1 MKKLAV
7 IFTLEFILPILM
19 LAALSALSGCGA
31 LNTYTGAALNAGEA
45 NYAGAKQNVKSVD
58 DMKFIVWADSACA
71 LPLGSLA
78 RNATG
83 NPYAVNAA
91 LVACPIPN
99 VGIVQAKDG
108 QVTVQ
113 VTSPTPTTPYAPPA
127 ASGAK

>member
-7 IFTLEFILPILM
+7 IFTLEFVAPIVLMVGLAM
-19 LAALSALSGCGA
+19 LAGCGA
-31 LNTYTGAALNAGEA
+31 LNTYTGAALNAGES
-45 NYAGAKQNVKSVD
+45 NYAGAKQNIKSVD
-58 DMKFIVWADSACA
+58 DMKFIVWADAACA

-91 LVACPIPN
+91 LVACPVPN
-99 VGIVQAKDG
+99 VGVIQAKDG

-113 VTSPTPTTPYAPPA
+113 ITTPTPTAPYAPVAP
-127 ASGAK
+127 SGAK